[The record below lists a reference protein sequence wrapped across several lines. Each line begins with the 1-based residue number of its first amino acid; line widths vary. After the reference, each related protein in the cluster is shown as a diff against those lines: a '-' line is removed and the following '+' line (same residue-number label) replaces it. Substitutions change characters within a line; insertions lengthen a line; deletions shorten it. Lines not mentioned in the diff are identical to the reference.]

1 MRTTI
6 DAAGRLVVPK
16 ALREELGLTPGAE
29 LDITVVDGH
38 LEVVVPSR
46 VSVENGPRGVRL
58 TADTTERLSAEQVRA
73 LMERGR
79 R

>member
-16 ALREELGLTPGAE
+16 PLREELGFSAGTEVEVTA
-29 LDITVVDGH
+29 VDGH
-38 LEVVVPSR
+38 LEVAVPSR
-46 VSVENGPRGVRL
+46 IRVEHGPHGVRFA
-58 TADTTERLSAEQVRA
+58 ADTDERLSAEQVRR

>member
-1 MRTTI
+1 M
-6 DAAGRLVVPK
+6 PK
-16 ALREELGLTPGAE
+16 PLREELGFSAGTEVEVTA
-29 LDITVVDGH
+29 VDGH

-46 VSVENGPRGVRL
+46 IRVENGPHGVRFA
-58 TADTTERLSAEQVRA
+58 ADTDERLSAEQVRR

>member
-1 MRTTI
+1 M
-6 DAAGRLVVPK
+6 PK
-16 ALREELGLTPGAE
+16 PLREELGFSAGTEVEVTA
-29 LDITVVDGH
+29 VDGH

-46 VSVENGPRGVRL
+46 IRVENGPHGVRFA
-58 TADTTERLSAEQVRA
+58 ADTDERLSAEQVHR